1 MAPFYG
7 SMRIL
12 VVEDDCRIA
21 ALLRQALQE
30 DGYTVAVSAQ
40 GNDALSQLLREHFD
54 AVVLD
59 AMLPGLDGFAVLE
72 ALRERHHAV
81 PILMLTAKDS
91 MGDIVR
97 GLDLGA
103 DDYMTKP
110 FALQILLARLRAI
123 CRRGD
128 HAGTA
133 IIQVGNLSLD
143 RELRV
148 LRHRND
154 TVTLTRKEFLLME
167 LLMRRCDKVVTRDQ
181 LIEAGWGGAAEV
193 NSNSLDF
200 YISSL
205 RSKIVSDHSRMRIRT
220 VRSLGYCLSSS
231 HAA

>member
-1 MAPFYG
+1 MK
-7 SMRIL
+7 IL
-12 VVEDDCRIA
+12 VVEDDRRIA
-21 ALLRQALQE
+21 ALLRQALHE

-40 GNDALSQLLREHFD
+40 GNDALSQLLKEHFD

-59 AMLPGLDGFAVLE
+59 AMLPGLDGFAVLQT
-72 ALRERHHAV
+72 LRERHHAV

-91 MGDIVR
+91 MEDIVR

-110 FALQILLARLRAI
+110 FTLEILLARLRAI

-128 HAGTA
+128 HAGVA
-133 IIQVGNLSLD
+133 AIQVGTLSLD
-143 RELRV
+143 RGLRV
-148 LRHRND
+148 LRHRNH
-154 TVTLTRKEFLLME
+154 TVTLTRKEFHLLE
-167 LLMRRCDKVVTRDQ
+167 LLMRRCDQVVTRDQ

-193 NSNSLDF
+193 SSNSLDF

-205 RSKIVSDHSRMRIRT
+205 RSKIAGDDSGTRIRT
-220 VRSLGYCLSSS
+220 VRSLGYCLSSR